1 MKNDAGSRKTGA
13 AILRFSILILCI
25 ISFFNTANGLKEY
38 VFANNPEIAYS
49 LSFVFQGIIAV
60 MAFKRKEVEE
70 KIKRITDIKEVEEK
84 IKRIEKIAD
93 EKMQEWI
100 RIIEEIANEKI
111 ANKKIIKAIL
121 NFMRKW
127 GLRILKCLSVKL
139 QIKIFRIKKSIFNHL
154 PIIALVIA
162 LSMSMLYDY
171 IFIVNSTYSIT
182 DNDDT
187 MNYVVA
193 EFTKV
198 RKNLIGYVEPIYKQC
213 NDTVYEKIQDLN
225 TKLMTKSN
233 VGAYK
238 EDWDSYWENKESE
251 RPINAMEDVNQIAK
265 SRRSLSETPTPTE
278 IAIMENNTK
287 GKLENIGEYTAN
299 TYINS
304 IINSAVILKPN
315 SIQAENIDEICKM
328 MDNTKTK
335 LQDIANAEDYY
346 LNIYNQMS
354 QDNDAN
360 NGTTPEPA
368 TESTPE
374 PTPEP
379 TPKPTP
385 EPTDKPEEKV
395 KGETIYSMLAIQE
408 MEKYKKQ
415 KFDGN
420 KSDKSYESKEEFNW
434 KHGLTEE
441 RSKIYAEISL
451 ANSLNCK
458 NAAIEIDELK
468 NYYTGIKSDANYN
481 LARLLAKLTGSEII
495 NQSEVD
501 DMISVIG
508 SGLFSNDRSTA
519 TPVIQ
524 DDDDDLKE
532 LKELKNTLELY
543 IPLKNSMVVMRNSNW
558 IDEFDAGNDKDS
570 NDNEESEN
578 TTSNN
583 SEDNGDLSENNNDKE
598 KSNKKFNKSKAK
610 EDIDILIQN
619 LSVFQK
625 DIKEQAEM
633 LSNST
638 MQPSAEPSAK
648 SSTEPS
654 DGSGDVNVVT
664 DAISDLIAL
673 EDNYLNEKNS
683 MIKAINRIFSDE
695 SDEDKSDEDKSDK
708 DKSDKDK
715 SEIIVPPKK
724 RGLAIFS
731 VIFAVSVDMLS
742 LILGYIVY
750 AWEKRDTK
758 NIKKKL
764 KKIRLNSKQKSI
776 KAPKPI
782 KK

>member
-60 MAFKRKEVEE
+60 MAFKRKEIEK
-70 KIKRITDIKEVEEK
+70 KIKKITKEEN
-84 IKRIEKIAD
+84 IEI
-93 EKMQEWI
+93 
-100 RIIEEIANEKI
+100 
-111 ANKKIIKAIL
+111 KKI
-121 NFMRKW
+121 
-127 GLRILKCLSVKL
+127 G
-139 QIKIFRIKKSIFNHL
+139 RIKKLIINTL
-154 PIIALVIA
+154 PIIVLVIA
-162 LSMSMLYDY
+162 LLMSMLYDY

-198 RKNLIGYVEPIYKQC
+198 RKNLIEYVEPIYKQC

-238 EDWDSYWENKESE
+238 EDWDSYWENKASE

-278 IAIMENNTK
+278 IAIMEGNTK
-287 GKLENIGEYTAN
+287 EKLENIGKYTAN

-354 QDNDAN
+354 QDNGAN

-368 TESTPE
+368 TES
-374 PTPEP
+374 
-379 TPKPTP
+379 TP

-420 KSDKSYESKEEFNW
+420 ESDESKEEFNW

-458 NAAIEIDELK
+458 KAAIEIDELK

-508 SGLFSNDRSTA
+508 SGLFSNDGSTA
-519 TPVIQ
+519 APRTQ
-524 DDDDDLKE
+524 DDDLEELKE

-570 NDNEESEN
+570 NDNEGSED

-583 SEDNGDLSENNNDKE
+583 SEDNSNSSKNNNDKE
-598 KSNKKFNKSKAK
+598 KNNKKFNKSKAK

-625 DIKEQAEM
+625 DIKEQAGM

-638 MQPSAEPSAK
+638 MQPSAEPKDA
-648 SSTEPS
+648 
-654 DGSGDVNVVT
+654 NIVT
-664 DAISDLIAL
+664 NAISDLIAL

-683 MIKAINRIFSDE
+683 MIKAINRILS
-695 SDEDKSDEDKSDK
+695 DKSEKNESKKDE
-708 DKSDKDK
+708 

-731 VIFAVSVDMLS
+731 IIFAISVDMLS
-742 LILGYIVY
+742 LILGYILY

-758 NIKKKL
+758 KLKKKL
-764 KKIRLNSKQKSI
+764 KKLSMNSKQKSI
-776 KAPKPI
+776 KAPKSI